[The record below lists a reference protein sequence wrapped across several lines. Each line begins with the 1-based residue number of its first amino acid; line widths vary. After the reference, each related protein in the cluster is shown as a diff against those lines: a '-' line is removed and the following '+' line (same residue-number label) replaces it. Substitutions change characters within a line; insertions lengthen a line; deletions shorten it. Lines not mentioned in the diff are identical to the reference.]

1 MNKVLFAGLVAG
13 VVGWFI
19 YDGQPVWSGH
29 LLQIGN
35 VAVSWGICAVVLVFF
50 GVLTALLCTK

>member
-35 VAVSWGICAVVLVFF
+35 VAVSWGVVAVVLVFV
-50 GVLTALLCTK
+50 GTLAALLYMK